1 MTPFSRCVSSIYNRV
16 QALSFTLVGIRGVG
30 GGEYRRAG
38 FRPEGWVEP
47 RVLLL
52 PGMGSGRGAAAEV
65 GRVMIP
71 RYLG

>member
-1 MTPFSRCVSSIYNRV
+1 M
-16 QALSFTLVGIRGVG
+16 
-30 GGEYRRAG
+30 
-38 FRPEGWVEP
+38 EP

-65 GRVMIP
+65 GTVMIP